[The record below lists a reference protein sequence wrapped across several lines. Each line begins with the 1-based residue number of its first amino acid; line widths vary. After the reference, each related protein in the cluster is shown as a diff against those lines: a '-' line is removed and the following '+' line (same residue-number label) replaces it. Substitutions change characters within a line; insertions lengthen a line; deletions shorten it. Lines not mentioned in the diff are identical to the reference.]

1 MKTIAQEYRETLA
14 QVKRCKPRSERKAI
28 LTRKLRDLLTRQLR
42 KENRAA

>member
-1 MKTIAQEYRETLA
+1 MKTIAQQYHETRA
-14 QVKRCKPRSERKAI
+14 QAKQCKPRSERKAV